1 MLTRLSPLAGYGL
14 QSGPRADAANTSGIR
29 NWATFGS
36 RRAIG
41 LCPRWGLEAAQAV
54 QDLALRA
61 PDLTVPG
68 PTGDAPRADLPQS
81 PRHLTDDGSSRSGRM
96 RS

>member
-14 QSGPRADAANTSGIR
+14 QSEPRADAANTSGIR

-41 LCPRWGLEAAQAV
+41 LCPSGDSRL
-54 QDLALRA
+54 LRLGA
-61 PDLTVPG
+61 T
-68 PTGDAPRADLPQS
+68 
-81 PRHLTDDGSSRSGRM
+81 
-96 RS
+96 